1 MTEIHAREG
10 WYVTRP
16 EQEELWQGVLSERS
30 VPLGPATRAA
40 LRYVLVT
47 QDRELVIYA
56 ANVER
61 QLASF
66 VGQRV
71 QVLGKL
77 VDLSDEG
84 FGQELWIASIQT
96 NRSLASDQI
105 L

>member
-1 MTEIHAREG
+1 MTEIYAG
-10 WYVTRP
+10 ADWYVSRP
-16 EQEELWQGVLSERS
+16 EQEELWQGVLRERN
-30 VPLGPATRAA
+30 VPLGPATRAS

-47 QDRELVIYA
+47 QDRELGVYA

-71 QVLGKL
+71 LVHGKL

-84 FGQELWIASIQT
+84 LWQELWIASIQVGGS
-96 NRSLASDQI
+96 N
-105 L
+105 

>member
-1 MTEIHAREG
+1 MTEIYAG
-10 WYVTRP
+10 ADWYVSRP
-16 EQEELWQGVLSERS
+16 EQEELWQGVLRERN

-47 QDRELVIYA
+47 QDHELGVYA

-71 QVLGKL
+71 LVHGKL

-84 FGQELWIASIQT
+84 FGQELWIASIKVGGS
-96 NRSLASDQI
+96 N
-105 L
+105 

>member
-1 MTEIHAREG
+1 MTEIYAG
-10 WYVTRP
+10 ADWYVSRP
-16 EQEELWQGVLSERS
+16 EQEELWQGVLRERN

-40 LRYVLVT
+40 LGYVLVT
-47 QDRELVIYA
+47 QDRELGVYA

-71 QVLGKL
+71 LVHGKL

-84 FGQELWIASIQT
+84 FGQELWIASIQVGG
-96 NRSLASDQI
+96 SK
-105 L
+105 